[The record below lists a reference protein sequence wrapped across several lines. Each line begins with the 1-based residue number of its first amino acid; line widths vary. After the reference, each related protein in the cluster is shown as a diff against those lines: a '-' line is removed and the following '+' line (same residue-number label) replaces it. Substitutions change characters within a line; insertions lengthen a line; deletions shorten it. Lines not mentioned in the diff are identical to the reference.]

1 MSLPTVPR
9 ILLMALAAWALVIL
23 AVWWVLRLFGVA
35 LFGVRSGDHSLVSVD
50 RDEPPLARRPTG

>member
-9 ILLMALAAWALVIL
+9 ILLMALAAWALVVF

-35 LFGVRSGDHSLVSVD
+35 
-50 RDEPPLARRPTG
+50 